1 MVQVA
6 VKSQVEP
13 RKATVASRAVTRSV
27 AFDYLRSFVVVLVV
41 WHHAILAYAMS
52 AMINPVNP
60 VATFTPVADQV
71 RWLGFDLLA
80 GFNDTFFMALMF
92 FISGLFVWPS
102 LARKGTAAFLRER
115 LVRLGIPFVVGL
127 FVLVP
132 LAYYPAQLT
141 AELVNGGDTSFV
153 EFWTGLVRSGFG
165 TAGPLWFV
173 WMLLVFDGVA
183 AVIYLVL
190 KPRDNAVDQRTRPLF
205 EKPMLFF
212 GALLLASMAAYVPM
226 TRVFE
231 PIEWLGVGPFVAQAV
246 RMVFYL
252 VYFLGGVALGA
263 YGLER
268 SLLRQ
273 GGPLATRWWL
283 WLPAGVLAFLPLLA
297 LVVGSPS
304 RPLASALVFTVT
316 CGLLVFGFT
325 ALFLRFATRRSGV
338 MDSLTANAYGIYIV
352 HYAFVTWLQ
361 FGFLG
366 IDLPAV
372 AKGTLVFV
380 AALALSWSTV
390 ALLRRVPSVARV
402 I

>member
-1 MVQVA
+1 MQA
-6 VKSQVEP
+6 ALKSHVEP
-13 RKATVASRAVTRSV
+13 RAATVASRVAARSV
-27 AFDYLRSFVVVLVV
+27 AFDYLRSFVVVMVV

-52 AMINPVNP
+52 AMVNPVNP

-102 LARKGTAAFLRER
+102 LARKGAGAFLRDR
-115 LVRLGIPFVVGL
+115 LMRLGIPFVVGL

-141 AELVNGGDTSFV
+141 VDLVYGGDTSFI
-153 EFWTGLVRSGFG
+153 EFWTGLVRGGFG

-173 WMLLVFDGVA
+173 WMLLVFDGVVG
-183 AVIYLVL
+183 VIYLVL
-190 KPRDNAVDQRTRPLF
+190 KPRDDAADERTRSLY

-226 TRVFE
+226 TRVFA
-231 PIEWLGVGPFVAQAV
+231 PVEWLGIGPFVAQAV
-246 RMVFYL
+246 RVVFYL
-252 VYFLGGVALGA
+252 VYFLGGVALGG

-316 CGLLVFGFT
+316 CALLVFGFT
-325 ALFLRFATRRSGV
+325 AVFLRFATRRSGAL
-338 MDSLTANAYGIYIV
+338 DSLIANAYGIYIV

-361 FGFLG
+361 FGLLG

-372 AKGTLVFV
+372 AKGALVFV
-380 AALALSWSTV
+380 AALALSWGTI
-390 ALLRRVPSVARV
+390 ALVRRVPGVARV